1 MVTAL
6 YRKIFT
12 PNGGGYDMSFN
23 ILIVDDSRTIRSV
36 IKKTLL
42 IAGVPTGELF
52 EASNGLEGLQIMKNN
67 WVDLCFADINMPV
80 MNGIEMIEKMLED
93 HMLEKLPV
101 VIVSTEGSKTR
112 IEELF
117 RKGVRAYLRKPITP
131 EIVRN
136 VVKEVLGD
144 YDAK

>member
-1 MVTAL
+1 LLILEKTFIAL
-6 YRKIFT
+6 S
-12 PNGGGYDMSFN
+12 GGGRDMSFN
-23 ILIVDDSRTIRSV
+23 ILIVDDSKTIRSV

-42 IAGVPTGELF
+42 IAGVPTGDLY
-52 EASNGLEGLQIMKNN
+52 EASNGREGLQIMKDN

-93 HMLEKLPV
+93 NMLEKLPV

-131 EIVRN
+131 EIIRN

-144 YDAK
+144 YDEK

>member
-1 MVTAL
+1 
-6 YRKIFT
+6 
-12 PNGGGYDMSFN
+12 MSFN

-36 IKKTLL
+36 IKKTML
-42 IAGVPTGELF
+42 IAGIPISELY
-52 EASNGLEGLQIMKNN
+52 EASNGLEGLQIMKDN

-80 MNGIEMIEKMLED
+80 MTGIEMIEKMQED
-93 HMLEKLPV
+93 QELAKLPV

-131 EIVRN
+131 EIIRN
-136 VVKEVLGD
+136 VVREVLGD
-144 YDAK
+144 YDDKR

>member
-1 MVTAL
+1 LLIVEKTFIAL
-6 YRKIFT
+6 S
-12 PNGGGYDMSFN
+12 GGGRDMSFN
-23 ILIVDDSRTIRSV
+23 ILIVDDSKTIRSV

-42 IAGVPTGELF
+42 IAGVPTGDLY
-52 EASNGLEGLQIMKNN
+52 EASNGREGLQIMKDN

-93 HMLEKLPV
+93 NMLEKLPV

-131 EIVRN
+131 EIIRN

-144 YDAK
+144 YDEK